1 VLTATGILAL
11 LLMIFEIQNM
21 KHDGQQ
27 IQINDDDDDD
37 VIQEPYGMSIR
48 AN

>member
-27 IQINDDDDDD
+27 IQINDDD
-37 VIQEPYGMSIR
+37 VWEFIFRR
-48 AN
+48 AFLSK

>member
-1 VLTATGILAL
+1 VLKLSSPVDVSTILTPPL
-11 LLMIFEIQNM
+11 
-21 KHDGQQ
+21 HTSY
-27 IQINDDDDDD
+27 DDD

>member
-1 VLTATGILAL
+1 MDDGGA
-11 LLMIFEIQNM
+11 FESSIRNLSPSLNYKLQ
-21 KHDGQQ
+21 GG
-27 IQINDDDDDD
+27 DDDDDD